1 MTALLVLAFG
11 AGLLA
16 PINPC
21 GFAVLPAFLAYGTRN
36 AAATGTRGTWA
47 RLAWGL
53 RSGLALAIGF
63 AGTFT
68 IVGLLLAAGM
78 RSLIGAFPWVAAVLG
93 AVFALLGLVMLVGI
107 RIPVGIPRLAA
118 IGQDRKTRGGMVVF
132 GAGYALASASC
143 SLALLVAVVTQA
155 LAGEGLVTVLLVF
168 GAYAAG
174 STILLLSLSV
184 VTAFASTVITTRL
197 RRLMPHMNRIT
208 GAILTLS
215 GVYLLV
221 YWLPQLFG
229 GDPGT
234 NLLAGVAGP
243 ISSWVGDNLI
253 LVSTIA
259 GAAVVVTVIGAVLH
273 QARKGRQ
280 LPETDDCCEPSLT
293 QQLAGPKP

>member
-1 MTALLVLAFG
+1 MSALLVLAFG

-21 GFAVLPAFLAYGTRN
+21 GLAVLPAFLAYGTRN
-36 AAATGTRGTWA
+36 AAATGTEGTWA
-47 RLAWGL
+47 RLTWGL
-53 RSGLALAIGF
+53 RSGFALAIGF

-68 IVGLLLAAGM
+68 VVGLLLAAGM
-78 RSLIGAFPWVAAVLG
+78 RSLIGAFPWVAAALG

-107 RIPVGIPRLAA
+107 RIPIGIPRLAA
-118 IGQDRKTRGGMVVF
+118 LGQDRKTRGGMVVF
-132 GAGYALASASC
+132 GVGYALASASC

-155 LAGEGLVTVLLVF
+155 LAGEGLATVLLVF
-168 GAYAAG
+168 AVYAAG

-184 VTAFASTVITTRL
+184 MTAFASTVITTRL

-234 NLLAGVAGP
+234 KLLAGVAGP
-243 ISSWVGDNLI
+243 ISSWVGGNVF
-253 LVSTIA
+253 LVSTLA

-273 QARKGRQ
+273 QARKGRR
-280 LPETDDCCEPSLT
+280 PAETDDCCEPSQT
-293 QQLAGPKP
+293 RRPIGPKH